1 MGMVIPP
8 AAIVPRGRRPGNA
21 KGCERREIEEIE
33 GDRRHALQYSSKKPA
48 SRMVAVPKV
57 WPWSSDVHLRGEF
70 DLLRHGS
77 NPGFFSQYGP
87 PCLTEFLLRAM
98 AFRLGDGNC
107 LTPMVIKRSKTQAEE
122 GLTPADEAGSVVL
135 RQPPASKLANLFRID
150 VRDHALGLVTQQLG
164 GRAREHPPGGSL
176 LKQHPGR
183 DSLAMKRRSCGWSED
198 FMLEVPTGATI

>member
-1 MGMVIPP
+1 MKRDHQPRARQLAICFAVFVGDENLGTGEIALNSASAPSETVNVGMVIPP

-77 NPGFFSQYGP
+77 NPGFF
-87 PCLTEFLLRAM
+87 R
-98 AFRLGDGNC
+98 
-107 LTPMVIKRSKTQAEE
+107 
-122 GLTPADEAGSVVL
+122 
-135 RQPPASKLANLFRID
+135 
-150 VRDHALGLVTQQLG
+150 
-164 GRAREHPPGGSL
+164 
-176 LKQHPGR
+176 
-183 DSLAMKRRSCGWSED
+183 
-198 FMLEVPTGATI
+198 